1 MSLQQSKAEKNESQP
16 RKLGRSSGAGHQ
28 QQTLKSAEVG
38 GPGPHSSSNRGGKRA
53 NGPVGQSRGNS
64 TAGHPQ
70 PNANPKIQNGGHTQ
84 RQTGGNA
91 TAGPSQPNTNLKI
104 QNGGNTQKQQTG
116 GNPTVSPV
124 QPNANQK
131 IQNGGHPPVGS
142 SQPNA
147 NQKIQ
152 NGGHSQ
158 RQEPGLD
165 LSDAFGGLP
174 STLTKK
180 PNSLPPKVNGLQK
193 PPISLASNVNSSKE
207 ASSVTTVAVHGESSS
222 AMVQQPFQFQ
232 FGSFSPVSVSDLQVP
247 ARTCSAPPNF
257 NEQKHDEA
265 CFSAVNDAS
274 VAKVPSTL
282 FGSQQQ
288 LEVVSKQGVRTLEQ
302 PVEGKKN
309 WQEIKAEIPVVS
321 TKQWPGAGVS
331 SSLPVQPIHTLSSQV
346 QSQCLNPGPV
356 PPAPLQ
362 LQLQMG
368 SAIQPQVQPQI
379 FGSQNMM
386 SNALQSQ
393 QGMMHQVHSLSF
405 PQTIGPP
412 LPHII
417 PQQVNSMTSH
427 MPSQQFP
434 SLNPQIP
441 YQLNP
446 QLGGSVGTRL
456 STYMSSP
463 PTNPYMSQRTNMAV
477 KITHP
482 ETHEELSFG
491 PKGIKSGSQTDN
503 SVVTST
509 KDSLPPAAGLPTYRP
524 LPSASVAL
532 NGSRP
537 MNLYPA
543 VPAGSYG
550 NMPSTFHP
558 IPKTKSGISNDSH
571 PLTGQGTLT
580 IIHTGE
586 MLDILKPIPQ
596 AVKTTLAPVQVLEGK
611 TNSLPESLGKD
622 SSSLAVAVVSRE
634 DNCSVQ
640 LSISPVSEVLDIDK
654 SDGIKLSPVNMT
666 AVTASNLS
674 DVMVSNC
681 SVVSATESGLNH
693 HASEKQKSISAKQ
706 VGLST
711 SECSNKMTKSEH
723 KPKKQQMQQQ
733 ASLLGSSSNMQRELK
748 GGVVAEASELSGS
761 CRQPEELLPSQT
773 SLSTSTA
780 PLAAAPQKTVKA
792 VHGGATSKLAIET
805 VLHSSLP
812 EPDSAARSCGSF
824 SNSTKCAKIPSPKK
838 PSENMVN
845 VMDTPSL
852 GISGVS
858 ASADEITERDTS
870 RENLEPLH
878 DSKSVNELVIA
889 DVSSYLGTS
898 GQGSEGKTEATGL
911 VKEFFT
917 KDAGVVKK
925 AVEDVKLDNSTVLVG
940 PLKSSTSSLDAIKT
954 DSKFGDVKNKQ
965 SKSTSSNANQSCSN
979 IIVKPVIGENQD
991 LGNVIHLEPGVVM
1004 VSDTPSVLVSS
1015 TVVEIEKEVPYFA
1028 NSIIGKEKA
1037 SLHARESKINEMHDN
1052 ELAFQQVKSDNGTM
1066 VNDKILFKEKKVEVL
1081 AASLQS
1087 TADSGKV
1094 AEQEL
1099 QLEAPAVL
1107 PKGDMAI
1114 LEEKSVFLSGNKSVD
1129 LKQSF
1134 GYRNKSRASHESAK
1148 VLGEGSAANVKAI
1161 DTEDKGHLSN
1171 ASDIGEMAAQPQ
1183 VSSLPVESEGKQDLV
1198 GRVTEKENKSS
1209 SNVFAKNNVTNVGDA
1224 AKTVINKKKKKK
1236 ELLSK
1241 ANAAAPTGDLYNAY
1255 KVQEEKQE
1263 DFNPPETSKEVVTD
1277 VVKNKISA
1285 KEPEKQVLKEVD
1297 DWEDAAELSTT
1308 VDQVALSVTKCS
1320 GDRKYSRDFL
1330 LTIKDQCKDIQIH
1343 FDCPE
1348 IIDFRG
1354 NFQALASH
1362 IGEGD
1367 ALTSTAKGLDR
1378 QPSGSYRLE
1387 RRGSNMASLDD
1398 DRWAKPG
1405 DASVAGRD
1413 IRMDVGPSGSSSG
1426 FRTGQG
1432 YNTSFGRV
1440 SRGAPMNSTGILHGG
1455 PYVQTPFQQ
1464 AGLVRNNSDADR
1476 WQRASGLQKGLIP
1489 PPQPSLPTI
1498 HKSENRYE
1506 VGKVSDE
1513 DQLKQRQIKSIL
1525 NRLTPQ
1531 NFDKLFEQVKEVNI
1545 DSAPCLHGVISQI
1558 FDKALMEPT
1567 FCEMYAKF
1575 CVQLA
1580 AGLPEFYEDNEKV
1593 VFKRVL
1599 LNKCQE
1605 EFERDEREQA
1615 EAEQAE
1621 EHGEGKLSAEERRE
1635 KKAAARRRMLG
1646 NIRFI
1651 GELYKESMLT
1661 ERIMH
1666 ECIKKL
1672 IGEFQH
1678 PEEENVEALCK
1689 LMSTIGHMIDHS
1701 KAKEHIDAYFFRM
1714 TKMSNNQGLPSRL
1727 RFMLRDLIDLRKNG
1741 WQQRRKVEGPKK
1753 IEEVHRDAVQEL
1765 HGQGGRSRGTNMGHS
1780 GRRPLTPHDHGV
1792 RGPAVS
1798 PYSAGTQMGSL
1809 PHMGGSRAPQPHM
1822 GPRDRG
1828 FTSQDARIVDRAHFD
1843 NRSMP
1848 SPLTHRASDDGH
1860 ITLGPQ
1866 GGLGKGIAGRG
1877 QPLPYGRSAL
1887 ADVPPLSAVT
1897 SRRTSAGLISGC
1909 NSDRMP
1915 PGMRDDLLTKTYG
1928 AEKPLF
1934 AKSGV
1939 QERNVFDNDRREF
1952 KSSYSSGDKSGKTAN
1967 DEFQLQEHSSQGM
1980 PSSQLSEVQLKKKAE
1995 MAIKEFYSVRDKKEA
2010 AFCVDDLK
2018 TPLFHPTMVSLWIT
2032 DSFDR
2037 KDVEVDLLGNL
2048 LTYLCMTE
2056 PFLLNK
2062 GQLLKGL
2069 ESVLSL
2075 LEDNS
2080 VDAPKAPEF
2089 LGRILAKLVVEG
2101 VILIQDIARAI
2112 KDGGIEPGSLLE
2124 TGHGV
2129 EVLGAVLEDV
2139 KRLKGEPVLSDLYS
2153 KSEVHLESFMPKKP
2167 GDFEGF
2173 LKKKNIQCLYPVGIS
2188 RHL

>member
-1 MSLQQSKAEKNESQP
+1 MSLQQSKAEKNESQQ

-53 NGPVGQSRGNS
+53 NGPAGQSRGNS

-91 TAGPSQPNTNLKI
+91 TAGPSQANTNLKI
-104 QNGGNTQKQQTG
+104 QNGGSTQKQQTG
-116 GNPTVSPV
+116 GNPTVGPV
-124 QPNANQK
+124 QPNVNQK
-131 IQNGGHPPVGS
+131 ILNGGHTQRQQSGGNPPVGF

-158 RQEPGLD
+158 RQQPGLE
-165 LSDAFGGLP
+165 LPDAFGGLP
-174 STLTKK
+174 STPTKK
-180 PNSLPPKVNGLQK
+180 SNSLPPKVNGLQK
-193 PPISLASNVNSSKE
+193 PPISLASNVNSSEE

-265 CFSAVNDAS
+265 CFSAANDTS

-288 LEVVSKQGVRTLEQ
+288 LEVVSKQAVRTLEQ
-302 PVEGKKN
+302 PVEGKRN

-321 TKQWPGAGVS
+321 TKQWPGAGIS

-362 LQLQMG
+362 LQLQMA
-368 SAIQPQVQPQI
+368 SAVQPQVQPQI
-379 FGSQNMM
+379 FGSQNLMP
-386 SNALQSQ
+386 NALQSQ
-393 QGMMHQVHSLSF
+393 QGTMHQVHSLSF

-441 YQLNP
+441 YQINP

-456 STYMSSP
+456 STYMSAP
-463 PTNPYMSQRTNMAV
+463 PTNQYMPQRTNMAV

-482 ETHEELSFG
+482 ETHEELKFG
-491 PKGIKSGSQTDN
+491 PKGIKSDSQTDN
-503 SVVTST
+503 SIVTST
-509 KDSLPPAAGLPTYRP
+509 KDSIPPAAGLPSYRP
-524 LPSASVAL
+524 LHSGSVAL

-543 VPAGSYG
+543 VPVGSYG
-550 NMPSTFHP
+550 NKPSTFHP
-558 IPKTKSGISNDSH
+558 PPKTKAGISKDSH
-571 PLTGQGTLT
+571 PLTGQSILATV
-580 IIHTGE
+580 HAGE

-596 AVKTTLAPVQVLEGK
+596 AAETTLAPVQVLDGK

-622 SSSLAVAVVSRE
+622 SSSLEVAVVTRE

-640 LSISPVSEVLDIDK
+640 LSISPVSEVLAIDK
-654 SDGIKLSPVNMT
+654 SDGIKLSPVNIS

-674 DVMVSNC
+674 DVMLSNC
-681 SVVSATESGLNH
+681 SAVSATESGLNH
-693 HASEKQKSISAKQ
+693 HSSEKQKSISAKQ

-723 KPKKQQMQQQ
+723 KPKKLQMQQQ
-733 ASLLGSSSNMQRELK
+733 ASLPGSSSNMQRELK

-761 CRQPEELLPSQT
+761 CRQPKELLPSRT
-773 SLSTSTA
+773 SLSTTTA
-780 PLAAAPQKTVKA
+780 PLVAAPQKTVKA
-792 VHGGATSKLAIET
+792 VHGGATSEPAIET

-812 EPDSAARSCGSF
+812 EPDSAAHPCSSF
-824 SNSTKCAKIPSPKK
+824 SNSTKCAKIPLPKK

-858 ASADEITERDTS
+858 ASADEITERDRS
-870 RENLEPLH
+870 RENSEPLH
-878 DSKSVNELVIA
+878 DSESVNELVIA

-898 GQGSEGKTEATGL
+898 GQGSEGKTETSGL
-911 VKEFFT
+911 VKEFST

-925 AVEDVKLDNSTVLVG
+925 AVEDMEFDNNTVLVG
-940 PLKSSTSSLDAIKT
+940 TLKSSTSSSDAINS
-954 DSKFGDVKNKQ
+954 DSKLGDVKNKQ
-965 SKSTSSNANQSCSN
+965 SESTSSNAIQSCSN
-979 IIVKPVIGENQD
+979 ILVKPVIGENQD
-991 LGNVIHLEPGVVM
+991 LGNVIHLEHGAVM
-1004 VSDTPSVLVSS
+1004 VSDFPSVLASS
-1015 TVVEIEKEVPYFA
+1015 TDVEIEKEAAYFA
-1028 NSIIGKEKA
+1028 NSIIGKEKT
-1037 SLHARESKINEMHDN
+1037 SLHAQESKINGMHDSG
-1052 ELAFQQVKSDNGTM
+1052 LASQQVKRDNGTM
-1066 VNDKILFKEKKVEVL
+1066 VVDQILFKEKKVEVL

-1099 QLEAPAVL
+1099 QLESPAVL
-1107 PKGDMAI
+1107 SKADMVM
-1114 LEEKSVFLSGNKSVD
+1114 LDEKAVFLSGNKAVD
-1129 LKQSF
+1129 CKQSS
-1134 GYRNKSRASHESAK
+1134 GYRSKSRASNESAK

-1171 ASDIGEMAAQPQ
+1171 TNNDIGEMAVQLQ
-1183 VSSLPVESEGKQDLV
+1183 LSSLPVESEGKQDLV
-1198 GRVTEKENKSS
+1198 GRVAEKENKSS
-1209 SNVFAKNNVTNVGDA
+1209 SNVSAKNNVTN
-1224 AKTVINKKKKKK
+1224 KKKKKK
-1236 ELLSK
+1236 DIFSK

-1308 VDQVALSVTKCS
+1308 VNQVAISVTKCS

-1330 LTIKDQCKDIQIH
+1330 LTIKDQCKDLRIH

-1348 IIDFRG
+1348 IIELLR

-1362 IGEGD
+1362 VGEGD
-1367 ALTSTAKGLDR
+1367 ALTSTARGLDR

-1405 DASVAGRD
+1405 DAPVVGRD
-1413 IRMDVGPSGSSSG
+1413 IRMDVGPSGSSSV
-1426 FRTGQG
+1426 FRPGQG
-1432 YNTSFGRV
+1432 YNTGVGRV
-1440 SRGAPMNSTGILHGG
+1440 SRGAPMNTTGILHVG

-1464 AGLVRNNSDADR
+1464 VGLVRNNSDADR
-1476 WQRASGLQKGLIP
+1476 WQRLSGVQKGLIHP
-1489 PPQPSLPTI
+1489 LQPSLPTI

-1525 NRLTPQ
+1525 NKLTPQ
-1531 NFDKLFEQVKEVNI
+1531 NFDKLFEKVKEVNI

-1621 EHGEGKLSAEERRE
+1621 EHGEEKVSAEERRA

-1689 LMSTIGHMIDHS
+1689 LMSTIGHMIDHP

-1741 WQQRRKVEGPKK
+1741 WQERRKVEGPKK

-1765 HGQGGRSRGTNMGHS
+1765 HGQGGRSRGTNMGQS

-1792 RGPAVS
+1792 RGPAVP

-1809 PHMGGSRAPQPHM
+1809 PHMGGSRGPQPHM

-1828 FTSQDARIVDRAHFD
+1828 FTSQDARIVDRSHFE
-1843 NRSMP
+1843 NRTMP

-1860 ITLGPQ
+1860 LTLGPQ

-1887 ADVPPLSAVT
+1887 ADVPPFSSV
-1897 SRRTSAGLISGC
+1897 SIRRTSAGLISGS

-1915 PGMRDDLLTKTYG
+1915 PGVRDEILTRTYG

-1952 KSSYSSGDKSGKTAN
+1952 KNSYSSGDKGGKTAN
-1967 DEFQLQEHSSQGM
+1967 DEFQLQEHSSQGI

-2018 TPLFHPTMVSLWIT
+2018 APFFHPTMVSLWIT

-2056 PFLLNK
+2056 PFLLKK

-2069 ESVLSL
+2069 ESILSS
-2075 LEDNS
+2075 LEDNT

-2101 VILIQDIARAI
+2101 VILIQDIAKAI
-2112 KDGGIEPGSLLE
+2112 KDGGTEPGSLLE

-2153 KSEVHLESFMPKKP
+2153 KSEVHLESFMPAKP